1 MANDC
6 KYNRIETVV
15 SYDGGVS
22 WESQTPPVYHRGTL
36 IEPHS
41 QDCETGSTL
50 ERWIVIE
57 GDYLCDDNNRKYKK
71 EMLENS
77 YDGGVTWYPSN
88 PTTFRL
94 GQFVSVDVDFCSYSS
109 ESHYIIPD
117 KSEGESCAEE
127 LSCRTMY
134 MPAVVNGICTC
145 VYVDP
150 IKVIKCSTDTLTEN
164 NLSNGN
170 YGLQT
175 LKVGECTRVID
186 INENSSFANIF
197 MRPYLTTID
206 TSKAVNLQIIDDDSF
221 SFCDGIY
228 RVAGQSF
235 RKGDGLQSIV
245 IPSGVTSIG
254 DFAFVGCSA
263 MTSVTIDDAPVTIG
277 YGAFQGCSSLN
288 TLDLGNNTISIGE
301 DAFQDCSSLAINLT
315 IPSSVS
321 SIGDNAFYGC
331 PLVSVT
337 CLATTP
343 PTIGEYSEPFDGNY
357 SIYVP
362 CESLYTYLSST
373 GWSGYSN
380 RIRPIPPCEVTP
392 KYVFTLTGGTVASAY
407 CDSTS
412 AITSDDTYGIR
423 SKITSISIG
432 ECVTSISASVFHN
445 CTGLTSVEI
454 PSGITSIGSEAFRGC
469 ENLST
474 ITVYATTPPTLGNLA
489 FDTSNLGTIYV
500 PCESLSAYR
509 TSWST
514 YYSYIHGIPPCA
526 EPYKFIATY
535 SDSHTE
541 SGQCTS
547 AAGSLGREFSV
558 TNLTALEIGE
568 CVSGVS
574 SGAVSGVTSISSV
587 TMSDNVTS
595 IGDGS
600 FNGCTN
606 LSSLAMSSGITTIG
620 NSAFTKCTSLT
631 SVAIPSTTTSIG
643 NYAFYQCSGLTS
655 CSIESGSIG
664 YSAFKTCQGLTSC
677 TLGSGVTSIGQ
688 GAFQGCTGLTSINI
702 PSGVTS
708 IGTSTFYE
716 CKSLRSIDIPNSVTT
731 IGTYAF
737 LDCYSLTSV
746 TIASSVTS
754 IGDSAFSTCSG
765 LTTVTVPDSVT
776 SLGSFAFNNCSN
788 LTSVTLPSGITSI
801 STALFQGCSHLAS
814 IDIPSGVTSI
824 GVQAFSGCT
833 RLSSVTMPNN
843 LATIGNKAFY
853 NCNSF
858 RDITLPSTV
867 TSIGD
872 NAFYIN
878 YSHSSVKITILA
890 TTPPTLGSMVF
901 DSNGTLKI
909 YVPDASVSAYQTAW
923 TDYASKIH
931 PLSEKP

>member
-6 KYNRIETVV
+6 KYNRLETVV

-36 IEPHS
+36 IESHS

-57 GDYLCDDNNRKYKK
+57 GDYLCDGNNKYKK
-71 EMLENS
+71 ELLENS
-77 YDGGVTWYPSN
+77 FDGGVTWYASN

-94 GQFVSVDVDFCSYSS
+94 GQFVSVDVDFCSYAS
-109 ESHYIIPD
+109 ESHYIIPED
-117 KSEGESCAEE
+117 DIVPCESIDCGPDP
-127 LSCRTMY
+127 TMVKR
-134 MPAVVNGICTC
+134 MVNGICTC
-145 VYVDP
+145 VFSDP
-150 IKVIKCSTDTLTEN
+150 LRVIKCSTDTLTEN
-164 NLSNGN
+164 NLSNGD

-186 INENSSFANIF
+186 INPNSAFAGLY

-206 TSKAVNLQIIDDDSF
+206 TSKAVNLQIIDDGSF
-221 SFCDGIY
+221 QLCNGVIY
-228 RVAGQSF
+228 DLHPGN
-235 RKGDGLQSIV
+235 GLQSIT
-245 IPSGVTSIG
+245 IPSGVTYIG
-254 DFAFVGCSA
+254 AWAFSSCSA
-263 MTSVTIDDAPVTIG
+263 MTSVTIDDAPVVIG
-277 YGAFQGCSSLN
+277 QEAFYGCSSLN
-288 TLDLGNNTISIGE
+288 TLDLGNNTIRIGVQ
-301 DAFQDCSSLAINLT
+301 AFNGCTSLTSVT
-315 IPSSVS
+315 IPNSVT
-321 SIGDNAFYGC
+321 SIGDDAFDDCYN
-331 PLVSVT
+331 LRNIT

-343 PTIGEYSEPFDGNY
+343 PTFDNEYDEPFGEYDSGYP
-357 SIYVP
+357 IYVP
-362 CESLYTYLSST
+362 CNALYTYLEAT
-373 GWSGYSN
+373 GWSRYSR
-380 RIRPIPPCEVTP
+380 RIKPIPPCEVTP
-392 KYVFTLTGGTVASAY
+392 RYVFTLTGGTTTSAY
-407 CDSTS
+407 CNSTS

-432 ECVTSISASVFHN
+432 ECVTSIGSEAFRG

-454 PSGITSIGSEAFRGC
+454 PSGITSIGSEAFIGC
-469 ENLST
+469 RNLST
-474 ITVYATTPPTLGNLA
+474 ITVYATIPPTLGSDA
-489 FDTSNLGTIYV
+489 FDRSNLGTIYV
-500 PCESLSAYR
+500 PCESLNAYR
-509 TSWST
+509 ASWST

-595 IGDGS
+595 IGVQAFS
-600 FNGCTN
+600 GCTN
-606 LSSLAMSSGITTIG
+606 LSNLAMSSGITAIGNTAFTNCISITSLAMPNITSIGSYAFYKCSGLTTCSIGSGSIG
-620 NSAFTKCTSLT
+620 NSAFKAC
-631 SVAIPSTTTSIG
+631 
-643 NYAFYQCSGLTS
+643 Y
-655 CSIESGSIG
+655 
-664 YSAFKTCQGLTSC
+664 GLTSC
-677 TLGSGVTSIGQ
+677 TLGSGVTSIGSE
-688 GAFQGCTGLTSINI
+688 AFQGCSGLTSINI
-702 PSGVTS
+702 PSGVTT
-708 IGTSTFYE
+708 IGNSTFYG
-716 CKSLRSIDIPNSVTT
+716 CSGLRSIDIPNSVTT

-737 LDCYSLTSV
+737 MNCYSLTSV
-746 TIASSVTS
+746 TIPSSVTS
-754 IGDSAFSTCSG
+754 ISSSVFSTCSG

-776 SLGSFAFNNCSN
+776 SLGDFVFNGCSN
-788 LTSVTLPSGITSI
+788 LTSVTLPSGITNI

-833 RLSSVTMPNN
+833 RLSSVTIPNN

-923 TDYASKIH
+923 TDYASKIY